1 MLVSTGVGILKGAV
15 GLGGGVEYITFVS
28 GKVGVVDIAL
38 TGGAA
43 IAPIGGIDI
52 AVIGGIVIVI
62 GTEVAAAVL
71 TVLTA
76 VITGAANGSVC
87 PDILSDQLAWLQS
100 SQLSSPVLPNI
111 VFSSTL

>member
-52 AVIGGIVIVI
+52 AVMGGIVIVI

-71 TVLTA
+71 TVLP
-76 VITGAANGSVC
+76 VVLTGAANGNVI
-87 PDILSDQLAWLQS
+87 PVMFKDQFAWLSS
-100 SQLSSPVLPNI
+100 SQLSSPVLPNM